1 MSDRSLILVITD
13 AGEEIDDETALFYL
27 KNYVG
32 LNNHIDL
39 HILMCNGKLTSEE
52 RLIRVRQFIG
62 EETENV
68 KYGLIDDH
76 YMVNELTKNNYFK
89 KYVLQIGPVFDN
101 ELYSINK
108 IIENLGEYDYHLLGN
123 LGSSLNSNPSI
134 NAYAAAEYLKNNA
147 MKSNIIQ
154 TKFNGKTVV
163 PYYTPEIVNWFE
175 TPLFEY
181 EILKLG
187 FKNTIGRAPALPF
200 TVHLVGPNGAN
211 HESLKYLFHYAA
223 NPLIFQ
229 EIVPLASTKFLAE
242 NYMIEVRSH
251 NAYNGEFMKSQL
263 SLLKQTEESQI
274 DGLARMIE
282 AIHMIFDLPRE
293 IYYSSD
299 KRFEKPELHFKESW
313 NRYCVLMHNFNKI
326 QITPAYDLIAAISV
340 VKSIEGE
347 YQSYFEENGVFR
359 CYWDKTLLIQLLQ
372 EIK

>member
-134 NAYAAAEYLKNNA
+134 NAYAAAKYLKDNA
-147 MKSNIIQ
+147 VKSNIIRLNL
-154 TKFNGKTVV
+154 TERRLY
-163 PYYTPEIVNWFE
+163 PI
-175 TPLFEY
+175 
-181 EILKLG
+181 IHLK
-187 FKNTIGRAPALPF
+187 
-200 TVHLVGPNGAN
+200 
-211 HESLKYLFHYAA
+211 
-223 NPLIFQ
+223 
-229 EIVPLASTKFLAE
+229 
-242 NYMIEVRSH
+242 
-251 NAYNGEFMKSQL
+251 
-263 SLLKQTEESQI
+263 
-274 DGLARMIE
+274 
-282 AIHMIFDLPRE
+282 
-293 IYYSSD
+293 
-299 KRFEKPELHFKESW
+299 
-313 NRYCVLMHNFNKI
+313 
-326 QITPAYDLIAAISV
+326 
-340 VKSIEGE
+340 
-347 YQSYFEENGVFR
+347 
-359 CYWDKTLLIQLLQ
+359 
-372 EIK
+372 